1 MVRLSYS
8 DLSLPSKRISLTCSL
23 VTTTTKLATTALA
36 NSSLVFRLLITAK
49 PVWKI
54 RSSCP
59 TSPPQAI
66 AKLQPTPAKAAK
78 SWNTH
83 RRRCPAQAVNQ
94 ILTVNSARRGSA
106 GSGSSCWCSSYQ
118 SSSQEESGIGS
129 GSIGM
134 ANLDAFGLVIQ
145 AVRLMQISH
154 GSHGR
159 LRRSVPWSLL

>member
-1 MVRLSYS
+1 MVRLSFRS
-8 DLSLPSKRISLTCSL
+8 FTSLRDRISLTCSL
-23 VTTTTKLATTALA
+23 VTTTMKLATTALA

-49 PVWKI
+49 PVWRI
-54 RSSCP
+54 RSYCP
-59 TSPPQAI
+59 TSPLQAI
-66 AKLQPTPAKAAK
+66 AKLQPTPAKAAR

-83 RRRCPAQAVNQ
+83 RRSYPVKAANRT
-94 ILTVNSARRGSA
+94 LTVNNARRGLA

-134 ANLDAFGLVIQ
+134 ANLDASGLVIQ
-145 AVRLMQISH
+145 AVRLMQIDH

-159 LRRSVPWSLL
+159 LRRSVLWLLL